1 MIHAPGGPVPS
12 VLTVRPRRANAREWR
27 GGRTGRTTHR
37 GAARLACRRIDAVH
51 GGDNSAAH
59 RVQLDDGRVVFAKTH
74 VDPPDGWFT
83 TEATGLEWL
92 RVANAVRLPAVLAV
106 DDGDDDVPAHLVM
119 EWIEEG
125 GRGGGDEAAFGRALA
140 DLHRAGAPAFGREDR
155 RTTGSRRLP
164 NDPCATWPEFY
175 ATRRLLP
182 LADLAA
188 QAEALA
194 PPDIDRLR
202 QHRRSARPLRGCR
215 RTAGTPARRSVG
227 RQPARRHARRE
238 LARRPGRA
246 RRPPRVRP
254 RHHAACSAGS
264 REACFDAYGEV
275 FPLAPGWPDRVEL
288 HQISTL
294 VVHADQVRRRLPAR
308 RGERHRPLRL
318 SDLGVVV
325 DEPLSEREAARGAR
339 RRSRAPRTCTRARR
353 GSGRSRS
360 PRRRSSRPSSR
371 RRTLPGRSRR
381 RSAGS
386 PGARVTAEVAG
397 APARA
402 CRRRGWR
409 CPRRPSPPRRAGRC
423 ARTGRR
429 CSSPRRCGR
438 GGTCASRRARC
449 RRRPGTTC
457 GRGPRAGAAR
467 PAGWPSRSNRC
478 DR

>member
-1 MIHAPGGPVPS
+1 MDERVA
-12 VLTVRPRRANAREWR
+12 
-27 GGRTGRTTHR
+27 
-37 GAARLACRRIDAVH
+37 RRIEELLGSRVRRTDAVH

-106 DDGDDDVPAHLVM
+106 DDGDGDVPAHLVM

-188 QAEALA
+188 RAQALA

-202 QHRRSARPLRGCR
+202 QI
-215 RTAGTPARRSVG
+215 AGRLDRFEGADEPPARLHGDLWGGNRLVDTHGESWLVD
-227 RQPARRHARRE
+227 PAAHGGHREFDLATMRVFGGFSEAR
-238 LARRPGRA
+238 
-246 RRPPRVRP
+246 
-254 RHHAACSAGS
+254 
-264 REACFDAYGEV
+264 FDAYGEV

-294 VVHADQVRRRLPAR
+294 VVHAIKF
-308 RGERHRPLRL
+308 G
-318 SDLGVVV
+318 G
-325 DEPLSEREAARGAR
+325 GY
-339 RRSRAPRTCTRARR
+339 
-353 GSGRSRS
+353 
-360 PRRRSSRPSSR
+360 
-371 RRTLPGRSRR
+371 
-381 RSAGS
+381 
-386 PGARVTAEVAG
+386 
-397 APARA
+397 
-402 CRRRGWR
+402 
-409 CPRRPSPPRRAGRC
+409 RRAAASAI
-423 ARTGRR
+423 ARY
-429 CSSPRRCGR
+429 
-438 GGTCASRRARC
+438 A
-449 RRRPGTTC
+449 
-457 GRGPRAGAAR
+457 
-467 PAGWPSRSNRC
+467 
-478 DR
+478 